1 LQLQTL
7 QELVLMRSTFGV
19 DLTHIGVLYRM
30 DELSF
35 VCVLGAPSALGPS
48 SPAAVSPLL
57 KKLPPR

>member
-1 LQLQTL
+1 
-7 QELVLMRSTFGV
+7 MRSTFGV